1 MVLIEMKKAIGI
13 ILVLVLTIGLLGLTA
28 CSGSRDGLKI
38 DQTAPD
44 FKLNNLDG
52 QSVSL
57 NSFKGKAVFVNF
69 WSSTSSSSVN
79 EMPAFQEL
87 YKSWSARSDIVL
99 LTIDIG
105 EDKTT
110 VKDFIQKN
118 NYTFPVLLD
127 TQYEVAGKYG
137 IQYAPTSILIG
148 KDGKVQLN
156 TIGGFKDVAA
166 IEKQLANF
174 LSS

>member
-1 MVLIEMKKAIGI
+1 MIEMKKAIGI
-13 ILVLVLTIGLLGLTA
+13 ILVLVLTIGFLGLTS
-28 CSGSRDGLKI
+28 CSSSSNGLKI

-44 FKLNNLDG
+44 FKLNNLEG

-57 NSFKGKAVFVNF
+57 NSFKGKSVFVNF
-69 WSSTSSSSVN
+69 WSSTSSSSVY

-87 YKSWSARSDIVL
+87 YKNWSGRSDIVL

-127 TQYEVAGKYG
+127 SQYEVSGKYG

-148 KDGKVQLN
+148 KDGKVKLN
-156 TIGGFKDVAA
+156 TIGGFKDVSA